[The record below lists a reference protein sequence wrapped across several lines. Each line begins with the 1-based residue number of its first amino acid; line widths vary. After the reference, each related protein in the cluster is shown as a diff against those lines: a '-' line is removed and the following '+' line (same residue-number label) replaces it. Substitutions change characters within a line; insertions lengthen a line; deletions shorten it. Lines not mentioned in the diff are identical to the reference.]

1 MNNGIKVRVFDMA
14 HGLREYENIT
24 IIRIISKD
32 YNLLIM
38 KDYLP
43 IIGEIE
49 GSVDIKNDII
59 NESFKNIKAFYM
71 KLNDDNETVAAVDL
85 EVPGAGELMGGSPA
99 QVTIAAEIA
108 MEHHLG
114 LTCDPIGGLVQ
125 IPCIERNAMASVKAI
140 NAARMALRGEG
151 KHYVSLDS
159 VIKTMMETGKDM
171 QSKYKETAKGGLA
184 VCVTEC

>member
-32 YNLLIM
+32 HNLLIM

-71 KLNDDNETVAAVDL
+71 NSENVFN
-85 EVPGAGELMGGSPA
+85 LM
-99 QVTIAAEIA
+99 I
-108 MEHHLG
+108 
-114 LTCDPIGGLVQ
+114 
-125 IPCIERNAMASVKAI
+125 K
-140 NAARMALRGEG
+140 EG
-151 KHYVSLDS
+151 
-159 VIKTMMETGKDM
+159 
-171 QSKYKETAKGGLA
+171 
-184 VCVTEC
+184 